1 MGPEFRSLQPTSPGT
16 FQSRMMVRLSRKA
29 TRLSLH
35 HEHLKRVAGVL
46 HQDALRLPRLAL
58 HFISLLCGKRVT
70 SRVEQR
76 PLLYVRPPVYACTPT
91 TARSRNDRRRGQV
104 F

>member
-16 FQSRMMVRLSRKA
+16 LQSRMMVRLSRKA

-35 HEHLKRVAGVL
+35 REHLKRVSGVL
-46 HQDALRLPRLAL
+46 HQDAPRLPRLAL
-58 HFISLLCGKRVT
+58 HVISLPCGKRVT
-70 SRVEQR
+70 SRVEQT
-76 PLLYVRPPVYACTPT
+76 PLLYVRPPVYACRPK
-91 TARSRNDRRRGQV
+91 TARSRNDRRLGPV